1 MYLYKIM
8 LIVSIT
14 MCLNL
19 WKAVCSETN
28 IPFFRKFY
36 LGYYFALKIGV
47 ACKRLTYKIRANS
60 NFNTD
65 QSNFPAN

>member
-1 MYLYKIM
+1 M

-14 MCLNL
+14 MCPNL

-28 IPFFRKFY
+28 IPFLLKSY
-36 LGYYFALKIGV
+36 LGYYLALKIGV

-60 NFNTD
+60 NFNAD

>member
-1 MYLYKIM
+1 M

-36 LGYYFALKIGV
+36 LGYYFALKIGL
-47 ACKRLTYKIRANS
+47 ACKRLTY
-60 NFNTD
+60 
-65 QSNFPAN
+65 